1 MHDLGLLGHEEGNS
15 VSLSLGTA
23 LVKDTKVC
31 TREINF
37 DLFGVYAC
45 LSCVRISPM
54 IPHLLSYMLRIGERK
69 MQTDGRRDD
78 GMSVQRAR
86 ET

>member
-1 MHDLGLLGHEEGNS
+1 
-15 VSLSLGTA
+15 
-23 LVKDTKVC
+23 
-31 TREINF
+31 
-37 DLFGVYAC
+37 
-45 LSCVRISPM
+45 M